1 MKISKT
7 KKGFT
12 LIELMVAIAIIG
24 ILAAVVIVS
33 VSGSRNKAKSAA
45 ALQIAKSVM
54 PAAIDCNLR
63 GQALNG
69 WASSTEG
76 GNYICNGSSFT
87 WPTLNTPSTSGWQW
101 WGRNGSANNLNSWYY
116 YPYHPDTATYIM
128 CPVTYTGWTNRVGTN
143 STLPG
148 TCVVQQ

>member
-1 MKISKT
+1 MKKNKT
-7 KKGFT
+7 KTGFT
-12 LIELMVAIAIIG
+12 LIEIMVTIAIIG

-33 VSGSRNKAKSAA
+33 ISGSRDKAKSAA
-45 ALQIAKSVM
+45 ALQVAKSVM

-69 WASSTEG
+69 WNSSTEG
-76 GNYICNGSSFT
+76 GNYICNGSSVT
-87 WPTLNTPSTSGWQW
+87 WPTLNTPSTSGWSW
-101 WGRNGSANNLNSWYY
+101 WGVNGPAGDLNNWYY
-116 YPYHPDTATYIM
+116 YPYFPATGTHVL
-128 CPVTYTGWTNRVGTN
+128 CPITYTGWNNRVGTN

>member
-1 MKISKT
+1 MKTNKNN
-7 KKGFT
+7 KAFT

-33 VSGSRNKAKSAA
+33 VSGTRDKAKSAA
-45 ALQIAKSVM
+45 ALQVAKSVM

-63 GQALNG
+63 GQALNT
-69 WASSTEG
+69 WSSATDG

-101 WGRNGSANNLNSWYY
+101 YSINGPADDLNSWYY
-116 YPYHPDTATYIM
+116 YPYYINTATM
-128 CPVTYTGWTNRVGTN
+128 VLCPVTYTGWTNRVGANT
-143 STLPG
+143 TMPG
-148 TCVVQQ
+148 TCTVQQ